1 MLRRLLVPPLVLFC
15 AALLAQQPPQ
25 DPSLYLSPYA
35 GGLTPD
41 KPWHARGTG
50 ALLGLELGVNLSAAW
65 SAELDL
71 NGARL
76 PDRFD
81 SGHTALYGASLDAL
95 RIFNRGGRFAPYVLL
110 GAGLTRDEPPA
121 GASLLPRTEFM
132 MLTGAGAMV
141 TLWRSSDGASA
152 VALRPELRVRW
163 THGWAHAPGNP
174 VDPLYGLGITYA
186 FGRAPGST

>member
-1 MLRRLLVPPLVLFC
+1 VLLVLFC
-15 AALLAQQPPQ
+15 AAPPAQEPP
-25 DPSLYLSPYA
+25 PGGLSLYLSPYA

-50 ALLGLELGVNLSAAW
+50 PLLGLDLGVNLSPAW

-81 SGHTALYGASLDAL
+81 SGHTALYGASFDAL
-95 RIFNRGGRFAPYVLL
+95 RVFNRGGRIAPYLLL
-110 GAGLTRDEPPA
+110 GAGLTRDAPPVS
-121 GASLLPRTEFM
+121 ASLRPRTEFM
-132 MLTGAGAMV
+132 VQPGAGAIV

-152 VALRPELRVRW
+152 LELRPDLRVRW

-186 FGRAPGST
+186 FGRPPGSG